1 MLFVD
6 FVNIFRYTFVLL
18 KDKSDKDK
26 RRRWIGSE
34 VRGREKEKGREIKK
48 GKERGWPT
56 AYFPTP
62 YHINLSNQVF

>member
-6 FVNIFRYTFVLL
+6 FVNIFRYTLILL

-48 GKERGWPT
+48 EGKKEGDQPL
-56 AYFPTP
+56 
-62 YHINLSNQVF
+62 ISNSLSH